1 MRLLLTIAL
10 TAITL
15 GGTLAQSYAAS
26 CNQLWVERNS
36 YYKNAGYCFATQRAI
51 SYFGNGGCTISDQS
65 RVHLSAATQNL
76 IAAIQQME
84 KRQGCAD

>member
-1 MRLLLTIAL
+1 MRLLLTIFL

-51 SYFGNGGCTISDQS
+51 SYFGNSGCIYDSEGAIPMSGGD
-65 RVHLSAATQNL
+65 RATVL
-76 IAAIQQME
+76 DIKHRE
-84 KRQGCAD
+84 KSLGCL